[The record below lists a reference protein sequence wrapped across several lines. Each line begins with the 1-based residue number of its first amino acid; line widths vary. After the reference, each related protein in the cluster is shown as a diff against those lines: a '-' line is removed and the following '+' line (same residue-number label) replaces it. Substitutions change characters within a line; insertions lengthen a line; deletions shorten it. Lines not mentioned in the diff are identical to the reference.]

1 MVKKAIVISYDNG
14 SFFLCIYDQ
23 ISYFVHVL
31 CDSVY
36 IRDNEQRLN
45 AAVFWLENTDH
56 TITDIWL
63 DAGFESQRTFN
74 RVFREK
80 YKVTPRDYRK
90 WYAEQNAP
98 GKIEGTEYD
107 KMS

>member
-1 MVKKAIVISYDNG
+1 MECTGKS
-14 SFFLCIYDQ
+14 
-23 ISYFVHVL
+23 
-31 CDSVY
+31 
-36 IRDNEQRLN
+36 
-45 AAVFWLENTDH
+45 
-56 TITDIWL
+56 ITDICL
-63 DAGFESQRTFN
+63 DAGVESQRTFN

-90 WYAEQNAP
+90 WYAEQNAQ